1 MDGSWVGVDG
11 QYSFRFNR
19 TSQGLSI
26 QSAGQESDVAHLFRL
41 DVDAGQVLN
50 QVLSAGDELTSAID
64 SLRGIRLMRSSNV
77 VETFFTFMCSAN
89 NNLARIIPMAWK
101 LGDFGQKLE
110 TGFHQFP
117 TVERIASILPD
128 ELRKLGFGYRG
139 ATIPTAARAL
149 LERGGED
156 WLESLKIS
164 DYRTVHS
171 ELVAIPGIGS
181 KLADCICLYG
191 YDFGEAVPLDTH
203 LWQAFTRIYHPQ
215 WKTKAVTD
223 FRYRES
229 TDRFRERFGKLAG
242 WAHLFLYFANQQQ
255 KKSHS

>member
-1 MDGSWVGVDG
+1 MDGDH
-11 QYSFRFNR
+11 SFRFLQ
-19 TSQGLSI
+19 TPQGLRV
-26 QSAGQESDVAHLFRL
+26 QSAGEERDVQRLFRL
-41 DVDAGQVLN
+41 DVEVWEVLKQV
-50 QVLSAGDELTSAID
+50 VTAGDELSSAID

-101 LGDFGQKLE
+101 LGEFGEE
-110 TGFHQFP
+110 TGDDHHQFP
-117 TVERIASILPD
+117 TVKQVAGIDSE

-139 ATIPTAARAL
+139 ATIPAAAQAL
-149 LERGGED
+149 LDRGGED
-156 WLESLKIS
+156 WLESLKSS
-164 DYRTVHS
+164 DYRTVHT
-171 ELVAIPGIGS
+171 ELVAIPGIGP
-181 KLADCICLYG
+181 KLADCISLYG

-203 LWQAFTRIYHPQ
+203 LWQAFTRIYHPE
-215 WKTKAVTD
+215 WKSKAVTD

-255 KKSHS
+255 RRSRS